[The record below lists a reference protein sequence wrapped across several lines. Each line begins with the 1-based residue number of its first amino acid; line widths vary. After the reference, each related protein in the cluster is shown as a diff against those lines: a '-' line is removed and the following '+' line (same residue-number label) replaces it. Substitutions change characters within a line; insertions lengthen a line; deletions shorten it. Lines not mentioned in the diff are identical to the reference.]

1 MDTNSPS
8 EIFPCSDLDRRE
20 RVWYFADYAAGA
32 CLPLLEGFMRHARI
46 PDGLRAAC
54 EEAVFA
60 HRHIL
65 DRNEQDDRPTDAET
79 ASRVLYGLHHF
90 AVCLPFL
97 NAEYMFVDDEAYA
110 QTNRQMA
117 RRILPALRAFADH
130 TQFPPAYFSRIYM
143 DLEDECAHWDA
154 ALNEMIFAFE
164 CLEDPARHHNEP
176 SLKRMRTGLHL
187 FAEYWQE
194 MYNL

>member
-32 CLPLLEGFMRHARI
+32 CLPLLEGFMRHAR
-46 PDGLRAAC
+46 
-54 EEAVFA
+54 
-60 HRHIL
+60 
-65 DRNEQDDRPTDAET
+65 
-79 ASRVLYGLHHF
+79 VLYGLHHF

-97 NAEYMFVDDEAYA
+97 NAEYMFVDDEDYA